1 MKKIL
6 YFTALCCLALSAGCT
21 KESETYEPD
30 TGLAAD
36 GKFYIVADV
45 PAVETRASIGV
56 SNGDQYEFS
65 WDENDEIGAVIYD
78 GTGYTLHKFTLK
90 EGEENIF
97 GTSTFNPDKNTEY
110 TWYLFY
116 PYREDFM
123 VDDSEK
129 SSAPIVIIPS
139 DVNCTAGS
147 TGHLEIP
154 FYARMET
161 SGFDSFYAVL
171 QNPLALIN
179 VSVSN
184 WTGEELSLTEL
195 SLDGGLAGSYI
206 LDYAAGAL
214 AASSGETGGFTA
226 KLEDSSVSDDE
237 TVSFYLACA
246 PCDVKAPIEV
256 TLSSDNGKYGTIVE
270 YPADFRF
277 EAGGVYTIDV
287 ECNPM
292 AIKGSAVPDGLAE
305 LTVTVENPS
314 VYAWAGELKA
324 GNMSIVLPEG
334 EVKPTDG
341 GFGKISGYTISSE
354 YVYTIPAEGKYRVVM
369 NTEEKTIVVYDP
381 ATDLKPFEMTWYK
394 RGDSE
399 TYPNGHHVVVTDRLW
414 YYGAGTD
421 WKAENNEIIF
431 TPSLADPQIL
441 VFQTTEGGKRIKGG
455 KTKFYIE
462 HGATFDPAGDGVNE
476 TFGMSDWFLGS
487 TRVDNNGDGKHD
499 TEGNSVEVSLHRG
512 LDQWT
517 PMYGGYDQRESWFN
531 LGFWPD
537 NLIIDLRNMR
547 LKADQVGEY

>member
-116 PYREDFM
+116 PYREDFK

-129 SSAPIVIIPS
+129 SSAPIVTIPS
-139 DVNCTAGS
+139 VVNCTAGS

-184 WTGEELSLTEL
+184 WTGEELSLTKL
-195 SLDGGLAGSYI
+195 SLDGGLAGSFT

-214 AASSGETGGFTA
+214 ATPSVETGGFTA
-226 KLEDSSVSDDE
+226 TLEDSSVSDDE

-246 PCDVKAPIEV
+246 PCDVKAPIKV
-256 TLSSDNGKYGTIVE
+256 TLSSDNGEYETMVE
-270 YPADFRF
+270 YPEDFRF

-305 LTVTVENPS
+305 LTVTVENES

-341 GFGKISGYTISSE
+341 TFGKESGYTISSE
-354 YVYTIPAEGKYRVVM
+354 YVYTIPEEGKYRVVM
-369 NTEEKTIVVYDP
+369 NTEKKTIVVYDP
-381 ATDLKPFEMTWYK
+381 ATDLKPFEVTWYK
-394 RGDSE
+394 QDNKE
-399 TYPNGHHVVVTDRLW
+399 KYPNGHTTVVTNKLW
-414 YYGAGTD
+414 AIGNGGGWGAG
-421 WKAENNEIIF
+421 KEITF
-431 TPSLADPQIL
+431 TPSMADPQVL
-441 VFQTTEGGKRIKGG
+441 VYKGDKLGVIGGQ
-455 KTKFYIE
+455 TKFSIE
-462 HGATFDPAGDGVNE
+462 ANASFDAGGGDGVE
-476 TFGMSDWFLGS
+476 TFEQPAWFLGS
-487 TRVDNNGDGKHD
+487 YFDDTDGDGKHD
-499 TEGNSVEVSLHRG
+499 KGDGSDSNPIKAMVKVGNNEG
-512 LDQWT
+512 WIK
-517 PMYGGYDQRESWFN
+517 MYGGYDMRECWWNF
-531 LGFWPD
+531 GIWPTTF
-537 NLIIDLRNMR
+537 IVDLRNMR
-547 LKADQVGEY
+547 LMAVEE